1 MESELLLNKY
11 GNRPFRGQRP
21 RRMVMTL
28 IQVAALEMISRRLKE
43 ALERE
48 GKDVTWYATL
58 GAAFREDSYGIQKQ
72 LF

>member
-1 MESELLLNKY
+1 
-11 GNRPFRGQRP
+11 
-21 RRMVMTL
+21 MVMTL